1 MILITGFEPFGGETV
16 NPSWSAAEAAA
27 ASLLTQDVPAAAIQL
42 PCVFGQSISAL
53 EEAIRK
59 HAPTLVLA
67 VGQAGGRSEISI
79 ERVAINMDDARIPDN
94 AGNQPVDKPVRE
106 GGPAAY
112 FSTLPIKRAL
122 AELQQA
128 GLPAALS
135 QTAGTY
141 VCNHAFYGLMDLLA
155 NDGGTARGGF
165 VHVPFSTG
173 QAAAHGTAG
182 MPIDDMARAL
192 VLIAL
197 ASTGDRADLSIPA
210 GAEH

>member
-27 ASLLTQDVPAAAIQL
+27 ATLLTQDVPAAAIQL

-53 EEAIRK
+53 EEAIRT

-128 GLPAALS
+128 GLPAAIS

-182 MPIDDMARAL
+182 MSIDDMARAL

>member
-27 ASLLTQDVPAAAIQL
+27 ATLLTQDVPAAAIQL
-42 PCVFGQSISAL
+42 SCVFGQSISAL
-53 EEAIRK
+53 EEAIRT

-128 GLPAALS
+128 GLPAAIS

-182 MPIDDMARAL
+182 MSIDDMARAL

>member
-27 ASLLTQDVPAAAIQL
+27 ATLLTQDVPAAAIQL

-53 EEAIRK
+53 EEAIRT

-128 GLPAALS
+128 GLPAAIS

-155 NDGGTARGGF
+155 NDGGTTRGGF

-182 MPIDDMARAL
+182 MSIDDMARAL

>member
-1 MILITGFEPFGGETV
+1 MILITGFEPFGGESV

-27 ASLLTQDVPAAAIQL
+27 ASLLTQDVPAVAIEL

-53 EEAIRK
+53 EEAIRM

-79 ERVAINMDDARIPDN
+79 ERVAINVDDARIPDN

-112 FSTLPIKRAL
+112 FSTLPIKRSL
-122 AELQQA
+122 AGLQQA
-128 GLPAALS
+128 GLPAAVS

-141 VCNHAFYGLMDLLA
+141 VCNHVFYGLMDLLA
-155 NDGGTARGGF
+155 NDGGTVRGGF

-197 ASTGDRADLSIPA
+197 ASTDGGADLSIPA